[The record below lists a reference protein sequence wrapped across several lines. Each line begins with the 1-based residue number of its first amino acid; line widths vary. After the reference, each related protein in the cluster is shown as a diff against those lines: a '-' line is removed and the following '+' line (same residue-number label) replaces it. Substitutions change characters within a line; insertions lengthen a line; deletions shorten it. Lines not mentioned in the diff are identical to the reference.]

1 MSENRNCNRN
11 RGRIVYRIVSI
22 FKEKVAKSRL
32 KKNDFKLKAAI
43 ISDERR
49 REDFHGFGERSVG
62 RLYSF
67 DQTFV
72 NERSKRVTSDWLV
85 QGGKHTPGIK
95 ILGDVKA

>member
-1 MSENRNCNRN
+1 MSEDRDHRFDFQ
-11 RGRIVYRIVSI
+11 G
-22 FKEKVAKSRL
+22 KSRRVAF
-32 KKNDFKLKAAI
+32 KKLILNATQPLYSMKGA
-43 ISDERR
+43 
-49 REDFHGFGERSVG
+49 GFSWIRGEISVG

-95 ILGDVKA
+95 ILGDVKARQCSR